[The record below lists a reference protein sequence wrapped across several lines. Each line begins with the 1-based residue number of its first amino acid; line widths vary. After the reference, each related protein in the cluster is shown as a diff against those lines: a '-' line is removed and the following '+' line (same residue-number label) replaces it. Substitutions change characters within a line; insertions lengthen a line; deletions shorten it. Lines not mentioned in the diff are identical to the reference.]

1 MRRLLSVSV
10 LSLFAALAVPSLAL
24 ATHSNGTGP
33 TQDFISGSGKGV
45 TGGVP
50 PACIPNAA
58 HFEANAQAAFETTGA
73 GPNAQP
79 GGHFF
84 TTIDFTS
91 SPGGTCLGFTS
102 ATFDGDIICV
112 NAVVA
117 PNSWAVW
124 RGVVQNV
131 LLEPGDVPGIP
142 GVLFAGDTILARHV
156 DNDGPFG
163 TPGAPDQDIG
173 FRQPPGQTSCPFIPF
188 ATLPVNQGNLVVH
201 DGH

>member
-1 MRRLLSVSV
+1 MRKLFAVMV

-24 ATHSNGTGP
+24 ATHSNGQGP
-33 TQDFISGSGKGV
+33 GDDFISGAAKGI
-45 TGGVP
+45 TAGVP
-50 PACIPNAA
+50 SACIPNNA
-58 HFEANAQAAFETTGA
+58 HFEANAKAAFETTGA

-84 TTIDFTS
+84 TTIDFSAT
-91 SPGGTCLGFTS
+91 GGCLGFQT
-102 ATFDGDIICV
+102 AAFDGSIICV
-112 NAVVA
+112 NALLA
-117 PNSWAVW
+117 PQSNAVW
-124 RGVVQNV
+124 RGVVENV

-163 TPGAPDQDIG
+163 TPGAPDADIG

-188 ATLPVNQGNLVVH
+188 ATLPITQGNLVVH
-201 DGH
+201 DGQ